1 MLSLIFRLGLDKIDH
16 LGAEYDHC
24 SVMHYP
30 EYAFTKV
37 RCLHPDARAVGLHT
51 KNFTNLDIYTKKGP
65 PNRFLQGLLLLK
77 WISGINSD
85 PFQK

>member
-1 MLSLIFRLGLDKIDH
+1 MLSLTPRYGLDKIDH

-37 RCLHPDARAVGLHT
+37 RC
-51 KNFTNLDIYTKKGP
+51 
-65 PNRFLQGLLLLK
+65 
-77 WISGINSD
+77 
-85 PFQK
+85 